1 MKSIIAI
8 DPGNIES
15 AMCVYDGTRIVY
27 CEKISNENLF
37 QCLDHEIT
45 QAFVRNGH
53 LYPSIYIEDIQ
64 AMGMAVGQEVFDTAK
79 QIGRIQYHLELQ
91 GIRYNMVKRT
101 VIKLH
106 HCNTTRAKDTNIRQ
120 ALIDRFGDKG
130 TKKQPGFFYGIA
142 GSDQWSACAIAIYG
156 YDQLNLKVK

>member
-27 CEKISNENLF
+27 CEKISNKDFLNV
-37 QCLDHEIT
+37 LDVQIL
-45 QAFVRNGH
+45 QAGIS
-53 LYPSIYIEDIQ
+53 YPSIYIEDIQ
-64 AMGMAVGQEVFDTAK
+64 AMGMAVGHEVFDTAK

-91 GIRYNMVKRT
+91 SVHYNMVKRT